1 MKKSRNSLL
10 GILNEKIGDNGK
22 EACEFCLPE
31 LNDFYPWCMAFVSL
45 MMIKYCNIKDFPKT
59 TSCTQFF
66 NSSFAQSRKN
76 QSYETAEV
84 GDIIEY
90 NWDTDNTPD
99 HIGIVIDRTGD
110 TIKVIEGN
118 YGDKPS
124 NLTTVGVR
132 TFSITDYRR
141 RGLLHC
147 IIDMSEFFTDEPI
160 DEEIKENDKTIA
172 LMEIRKHLQDI
183 VNLFDKLV

>member
-1 MKKSRNSLL
+1 MKKSRYEVIEVLSS
-10 GILNEKIGDNGK
+10 KKGDNGE
-22 EACEFCLPE
+22 EACKFCLPE
-31 LNDFYPWCMAFVSL
+31 LNEFYPWCMAFVSL
-45 MMIKYCNIKDFPKT
+45 MMIKYFNIKDFPKT

-66 NSSFAQSRKN
+66 NSSFAHKRIN

-90 NWDTDNTPD
+90 NWDSDSSVD
-99 HIGIVIDRTGD
+99 HVGIVINRTGD
-110 TIKVIEGN
+110 SIKVIEGN

-132 TFSITDYRR
+132 SFSISDYKR
-141 RGLLHC
+141 RGFLHC

-160 DEEIKENDKTIA
+160 DKEIKENDKTIS
-172 LMEIRKHLQDI
+172 LMEMKKHLQDI
-183 VNLFDKLV
+183 VNLFDKIV